1 MTLPFDSLTKMT
13 AFLHFFQPKSEG
25 EVNVELNRI
34 VVYPK
39 YNVVT
44 MEFDFAI
51 LKVKVL
57 ISPSF

>member
-1 MTLPFDSLTKMT
+1 MT